1 MNTKQLQD
9 DFPEIQAAIYGVALS
24 LDAFLL
30 NGIPYG
36 VIHRDVLSGFL
47 EKTAGNLLRDL
58 AKLEEHA
65 PHAPAAS
72 QLQVMATLAALR
84 AKCQQMIDLA
94 TELSSFRNFSL
105 EQLRSAVSQVP
116 LLREECVR
124 LIQELERYFQTPK
137 PFYQSRPNYS
147 TDTVNGFLSNLER
160 MFTEEWAASV
170 EKHKNTAC

>member
-1 MNTKQLQD
+1 MNTKQFQE
-9 DFPEIQAAIYGVALS
+9 DFPEVQAAIYRVALS
-24 LDAFLL
+24 LDSFLL

-36 VIHRDVLSGFL
+36 VIHRDILHGFL
-47 EKTAGNLLRDL
+47 EKTAGNLLTEL

-72 QLQVMATLAALR
+72 QPKVTATLAALR

-94 TELSSFRNFSL
+94 TELISFRNFSL
-105 EQLRSAVSQVP
+105 EQLRSTVSQVP
-116 LLREECVR
+116 LLRGECVR
-124 LIQELERYFQTPK
+124 LIQELEHCFQTPK

-160 MFTEEWAASV
+160 MFTEDWTASG
-170 EKHKNTAC
+170 EKHKSTAS